1 MKQFT
6 LNTDVTLSLPA
17 AQSGR
22 RSRSALKFLSID
34 NSVVNPNNIVKY
46 WSFLSFDS
54 PRRTTNDRFEYNQ
67 MLIKVKTNLNQS

>member
-1 MKQFT
+1 MQYKVTVYPQFECHT
-6 LNTDVTLSLPA
+6 E
-17 AQSGR
+17 

-54 PRRTTNDRFEYNQ
+54 AQEDILKY
-67 MLIKVKTNLNQS
+67 